1 MQNIGIWHYFNPN
14 DRGSYPVVRTRIQ
27 VKYANGVE
35 DEGEW
40 AEFFSQVKS
49 LAESPITG
57 CSTFKRLAFEIPN
70 NDVAALS
77 WKGRAKISRSRDG
90 RLNDVIVFHAP
101 IVLAPQ
107 PVL

>member
-40 AEFFSQVKS
+40 VEFFSQVKS
-49 LAESPITG
+49 LVESPITG
-57 CSTFKRLAFEIPN
+57 WRYVKTCRYTSDSPT
-70 NDVAALS
+70 
-77 WKGRAKISRSRDG
+77 
-90 RLNDVIVFHAP
+90 
-101 IVLAPQ
+101 IVLTPWSASGRHDCSYAEQ
-107 PVL
+107 HARLKRS